1 MKEMTMRRNVDLDG
15 DCDYGDGEGPTQQKI
30 LPGPVQQS
38 SV

>member
-1 MKEMTMRRNVDLDG
+1 MLNVDLDG
-15 DCDYGDGEGPTQQKI
+15 VGDDGDGGDGEGPTQQKI

>member
-1 MKEMTMRRNVDLDG
+1 MLNVDLDG
-15 DCDYGDGEGPTQQKI
+15 DGDDGDGEGPTQQKI